1 MDGQAGE
8 EKTRFSK
15 RGYTV
20 FGVVTGLIALILFPP
35 VFGVASILSGVQL
48 FRHYD
53 EQYGMA
59 VMIWGGI
66 TLVAGVLLGMYMWSG

>member
-1 MDGQAGE
+1 
-8 EKTRFSK
+8 
-15 RGYTV
+15 
-20 FGVVTGLIALILFPP
+20 LFPP